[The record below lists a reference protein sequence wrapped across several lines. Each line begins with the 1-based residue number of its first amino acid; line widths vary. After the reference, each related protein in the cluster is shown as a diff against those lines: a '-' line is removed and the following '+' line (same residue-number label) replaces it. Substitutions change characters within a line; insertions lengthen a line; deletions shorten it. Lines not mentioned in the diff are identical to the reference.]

1 MENSIVTLGVY
12 FEVKDSEM
20 YGGEGTVGYINTN
33 CDLKISALVSA
44 DVCDYVEKQ
53 IKGVA
58 NMCQVD
64 AEKVRVISRTEYEEN
79 TEEDIDWVEY

>member
-1 MENSIVTLGVY
+1 MKNSIVTLGVY

-20 YGGEGTVGYINTN
+20 YGGEGTVGYVNTN
-33 CDLKISALVSA
+33 CDLEISALVRA

-58 NMCQVD
+58 NMCKVD
-64 AEKVRVISRTEYEEN
+64 AEKVKVISRTEYEEN
-79 TEEDIDWVEY
+79 TEEDIDFDKY